1 MLSNNFMGSIFRDE
15 VKFSLFASGEGS
27 NTENIIRYFF
37 QEAPP
42 DGLSPIGSL
51 KPALVLSNN
60 PQAGVLARAQ
70 RLSVPALSFT
80 GETFAE
86 GTAVLRILEE
96 YNISFIVLAGFMHKI
111 TAPLL
116 DAFPNRILNIHPALL
131 PRFGG
136 KGMYGSRVH
145 EAVLAAG
152 EPQSGITIHY
162 INEHYDEGAI
172 LFQAS
177 CPVFPDDT
185 PDTLA
190 ARVHALE
197 YAHYPRVIAQTFC
210 GA

>member
-1 MLSNNFMGSIFRDE
+1 MLSDNFTASNFHN
-15 VKFSLFASGEGS
+15 KANLALFASGSGS
-27 NTENIIRYFF
+27 NTENVIRYFS
-37 QEAPP
+37 QVPSE
-42 DGLSPIGSL
+42 GLATPFPL

-60 PQAGVLARAQ
+60 PRAGVLQRAQ
-70 RLSVPALSFT
+70 RLSVPAFVFT
-80 GETFAE
+80 GEEFAE
-86 GTAVLRILEE
+86 GTAIFRILNE
-96 YNISFIVLAGFMHKI
+96 YHISFIVLAGFMLKI

-136 KGMYGSRVH
+136 KGMYGRHVH

-152 EPQSGITIHY
+152 ERQSGITIHY
-162 INEHYDEGAI
+162 INERYDEGDI

-177 CPVFPDDT
+177 CPVLPDDT

-197 YAHYPRVIAQTFC
+197 YTHYPRVIAQTFY
-210 GA
+210 GI